1 MRRNE
6 RSNVLKQKKLQGKFF
21 KHTEKGKNLIKPFRV
36 RSFVR
41 SFVSE
46 RQRERDRERF
56 RLIDQE

>member
-1 MRRNE
+1 M
-6 RSNVLKQKKLQGKFF
+6 LKQKKLQGKFF